1 MTVLLVA
8 ALEEETVAFPADAPI
23 LHVGVGKV
31 QAAARLA
38 HHLAITSDR
47 PDLIVNVGTAGGLQ
61 GQPLAT
67 VSEVVTVHQHDFDQV
82 GVSAF
87 VGRDLEGGPITLSA
101 PTGTVARLATG
112 DRIVAAARDRRGLA
126 ATADLVDMEGYAI
139 AAVATR
145 FGIPVRIVKVV
156 SDAADDEV
164 FTTWTET
171 LRHCSEALVSWLAER
186 GISDG
191 AHG

>member
-1 MTVLLVA
+1 MTVLFVA

-38 HHLAITSDR
+38 HHLAVTSDR
-47 PDLIVNVGTAGGLQ
+47 PNLIINIGTAGGLQ

-67 VSEVVTVHQHDFDQV
+67 VIEVGTVHQHDFDQA

-101 PTGTVARLATG
+101 PAGTVARLTTG
-112 DRIVAAARDRRGLA
+112 DRIVTTERDRRDLA

-145 FGIPVRIVKVV
+145 FGIPVRIVKAV
-156 SDAADDEV
+156 SDAADDET
-164 FTTWTET
+164 FTTWTGT
-171 LRHCSEALVSWLAER
+171 LRHCSDALVGWLAER
-186 GISDG
+186 GILDG